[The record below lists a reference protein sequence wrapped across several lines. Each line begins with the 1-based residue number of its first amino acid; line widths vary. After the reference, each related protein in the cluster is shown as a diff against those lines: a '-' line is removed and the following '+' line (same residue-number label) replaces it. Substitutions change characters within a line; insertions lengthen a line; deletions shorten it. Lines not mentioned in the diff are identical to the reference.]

1 MGASKALMAVSTT
14 PSHHHLREGDDDLNN
29 GNVSRG
35 GNLRDDDDD
44 VSDPVNERL
53 TLAEKNER
61 LQSQLRSLKED
72 LAHTR
77 DDQAETTMDKIQKE
91 NGPVREHVSQGQEG
105 WRHMPEFQK
114 LLTVT
119 N

>member
-1 MGASKALMAVSTT
+1 MNDNNTSSWFSKIKLQ
-14 PSHHHLREGDDDLNN
+14 EGDDDSEDEEHLNN

-44 VSDPVNERL
+44 VSDPVNVSCNLFLHSLLFSFLMSFNGDYFPQERL

-77 DDQAETTMDKIQKE
+77 DDQ
-91 NGPVREHVSQGQEG
+91 VRQD
-105 WRHMPEFQK
+105 
-114 LLTVT
+114 
-119 N
+119 